1 MKSSLVPAIAV
12 PPASP
17 APPGEPAARKPT
29 LGVLGGMGAMATV
42 DFLRKLVEATPA
54 ERDQEHIP
62 LIVRFCPEVP
72 DRAAALAGAGPSPQ
86 PALVAAAVE
95 LAAAGAQALAI
106 PCNTA
111 HYWYDALCAAVPIP
125 ILHIVDAALAEL
137 QRRGVSPQGRPKGEL
152 TSAQREGSFIFPQG
166 RPKGESTSAQREGS
180 FIFPQGR
187 PKGEFTSAQREGCFI
202 LPQGRPKGEFTS
214 AQREGCLILPQGRPK
229 GESASAQREGSPVSG
244 PVGLLATSGTVHS
257 AVYPQRAPHLHWIE
271 PSAAEL
277 DTLIMPGIHAIKAQ
291 RLAEGRALLGAAA
304 EALAA
309 RGARVIVLGCTEV
322 PVALDPIA
330 DTERL
335 LGVPLLDATAALAA
349 RCVAWARHG
358 QTPALQG
365 PA

>member
-72 DRAAALAGAGPSPQ
+72 DRAAALAGSGPSPQ

-137 QRRGVSPQGRPKGEL
+137 QRRGMS
-152 TSAQREGSFIFPQG
+152 
-166 RPKGESTSAQREGS
+166 
-180 FIFPQGR
+180 PQGR

-244 PVGLLATSGTVHS
+244 PVGLLATSGTVHA

-358 QTPALQG
+358 QTPALKG

>member
-1 MKSSLVPAIAV
+1 MS
-12 PPASP
+12 PP
-17 APPGEPAARKPT
+17 
-29 LGVLGGMGAMATV
+29 
-42 DFLRKLVEATPA
+42 
-54 ERDQEHIP
+54 
-62 LIVRFCPEVP
+62 
-72 DRAAALAGAGPSPQ
+72 
-86 PALVAAAVE
+86 
-95 LAAAGAQALAI
+95 
-106 PCNTA
+106 
-111 HYWYDALCAAVPIP
+111 
-125 ILHIVDAALAEL
+125 
-137 QRRGVSPQGRPKGEL
+137 
-152 TSAQREGSFIFPQG
+152 G
-166 RPKGESTSAQREGS
+166 RPKGES
-180 FIFPQGR
+180 P
-187 PKGEFTSAQREGCFI
+187 
-202 LPQGRPKGEFTS
+202 
-214 AQREGCLILPQGRPK
+214 
-229 GESASAQREGSPVSG
+229 SAQREGSPVSG
-244 PVGLLATSGTVHS
+244 PVGLLATSGTVHA

-309 RGARVIVLGCTEV
+309 RGARVVVLGCTEV

>member
-1 MKSSLVPAIAV
+1 MKSSLDPAIAV
-12 PPASP
+12 PPAPP

-72 DRAAALAGAGPSPQ
+72 DRAAALAGSGPSPQ

-137 QRRGVSPQGRPKGEL
+137 QRRGMS
-152 TSAQREGSFIFPQG
+152 
-166 RPKGESTSAQREGS
+166 
-180 FIFPQGR
+180 PQGR

-202 LPQGRPKGEFTS
+202 LPQGRPKGELT
-214 AQREGCLILPQGRPK
+214 
-229 GESASAQREGSPVSG
+229 SAQREGSPASG
-244 PVGLLATSGTVHS
+244 PVGLLATSGTVHA

-271 PSAAEL
+271 PSTAEL

>member
-125 ILHIVDAALAEL
+125 ILHIVDAAVAEL
-137 QRRGVSPQGRPKGEL
+137 QRRGMSPP
-152 TSAQREGSFIFPQG
+152 G
-166 RPKGESTSAQREGS
+166 RPKGESPSAPREG
-180 FIFPQGR
+180 G
-187 PKGEFTSAQREGCFI
+187 
-202 LPQGRPKGEFTS
+202 
-214 AQREGCLILPQGRPK
+214 
-229 GESASAQREGSPVSG
+229 PVSG
-244 PVGLLATSGTVHS
+244 PVGLLATSGTVHA
-257 AVYPQRAPHLHWIE
+257 AVYPQRAPQLRWVV

-277 DTLIMPGIHAIKAQ
+277 DKLVMPGIRAVKAQ

-304 EALAA
+304 EALVA

-322 PVALDPIA
+322 PVALDPTA
-330 DTERL
+330 DAERL

-358 QTPALQG
+358 QTPVPQG
-365 PA
+365 SA

>member
-1 MKSSLVPAIAV
+1 MS
-12 PPASP
+12 PP
-17 APPGEPAARKPT
+17 
-29 LGVLGGMGAMATV
+29 
-42 DFLRKLVEATPA
+42 
-54 ERDQEHIP
+54 
-62 LIVRFCPEVP
+62 
-72 DRAAALAGAGPSPQ
+72 
-86 PALVAAAVE
+86 
-95 LAAAGAQALAI
+95 
-106 PCNTA
+106 
-111 HYWYDALCAAVPIP
+111 
-125 ILHIVDAALAEL
+125 
-137 QRRGVSPQGRPKGEL
+137 
-152 TSAQREGSFIFPQG
+152 
-166 RPKGESTSAQREGS
+166 
-180 FIFPQGR
+180 
-187 PKGEFTSAQREGCFI
+187 
-202 LPQGRPKGEFTS
+202 
-214 AQREGCLILPQGRPK
+214 GRPK

>member
-1 MKSSLVPAIAV
+1 
-12 PPASP
+12 
-17 APPGEPAARKPT
+17 
-29 LGVLGGMGAMATV
+29 MGAMATV

-166 RPKGESTSAQREGS
+166 RPKGELTSAQREGSFIFPQGRPKGESTSAQREGS

-202 LPQGRPKGEFTS
+202 LPQGRPKGES
-214 AQREGCLILPQGRPK
+214 
-229 GESASAQREGSPVSG
+229 SSAQREGSPVSG
-244 PVGLLATSGTVHS
+244 PVGLLATSGTVHA

-358 QTPALQG
+358 QTPAPQG

>member
-1 MKSSLVPAIAV
+1 MF
-12 PPASP
+12 PP
-17 APPGEPAARKPT
+17 
-29 LGVLGGMGAMATV
+29 
-42 DFLRKLVEATPA
+42 
-54 ERDQEHIP
+54 
-62 LIVRFCPEVP
+62 
-72 DRAAALAGAGPSPQ
+72 
-86 PALVAAAVE
+86 
-95 LAAAGAQALAI
+95 
-106 PCNTA
+106 
-111 HYWYDALCAAVPIP
+111 
-125 ILHIVDAALAEL
+125 
-137 QRRGVSPQGRPKGEL
+137 
-152 TSAQREGSFIFPQG
+152 G
-166 RPKGESTSAQREGS
+166 RPKGESPSAPREG
-180 FIFPQGR
+180 G
-187 PKGEFTSAQREGCFI
+187 
-202 LPQGRPKGEFTS
+202 
-214 AQREGCLILPQGRPK
+214 
-229 GESASAQREGSPVSG
+229 PVSG
-244 PVGLLATSGTVHS
+244 PVGLLATSGTVHA

>member
-125 ILHIVDAALAEL
+125 ILHIVDAAVAEL
-137 QRRGVSPQGRPKGEL
+137 QRRGMSPP
-152 TSAQREGSFIFPQG
+152 G
-166 RPKGESTSAQREGS
+166 RPKGESPSAPREGS
-180 FIFPQGR
+180 PMFP
-187 PKGEFTSAQREGCFI
+187 P
-202 LPQGRPKGEFTS
+202 
-214 AQREGCLILPQGRPK
+214 GRPK
-229 GESASAQREGSPVSG
+229 GESPSAPREGSPMFPPGRPKGESPSAPREGGPVSG
-244 PVGLLATSGTVHS
+244 PVGLLATSGTVHA
-257 AVYPQRAPHLHWIE
+257 AVYPQRAPQLRWVV

-277 DTLIMPGIHAIKAQ
+277 DKLVMPGIRAVKAQ

-304 EALAA
+304 EALVA

-322 PVALDPIA
+322 PVALDPTA
-330 DTERL
+330 DAERL

-358 QTPALQG
+358 QTPVPQG
-365 PA
+365 SA

>member
-1 MKSSLVPAIAV
+1 
-12 PPASP
+12 
-17 APPGEPAARKPT
+17 
-29 LGVLGGMGAMATV
+29 
-42 DFLRKLVEATPA
+42 VEATPA

-166 RPKGESTSAQREGS
+166 RPKGEFTSAQREGS
-180 FIFPQGR
+180 
-187 PKGEFTSAQREGCFI
+187 
-202 LPQGRPKGEFTS
+202 
-214 AQREGCLILPQGRPK
+214 LILPQGRPK

-244 PVGLLATSGTVHS
+244 PVGLLATSGTVHA

-277 DTLIMPGIHAIKAQ
+277 DTLIMPGIHAVKAQ

>member
-125 ILHIVDAALAEL
+125 ILHIVDAAVAEL
-137 QRRGVSPQGRPKGEL
+137 QRRGMSPP
-152 TSAQREGSFIFPQG
+152 G
-166 RPKGESTSAQREGS
+166 RPKGESPSAPREGS
-180 FIFPQGR
+180 PMFP
-187 PKGEFTSAQREGCFI
+187 P
-202 LPQGRPKGEFTS
+202 
-214 AQREGCLILPQGRPK
+214 GRPK
-229 GESASAQREGSPVSG
+229 GESPSAPREGGPVSG
-244 PVGLLATSGTVHS
+244 PVGLLATSGTVHA
-257 AVYPQRAPHLHWIE
+257 AVYPQRAPQLRWVV

-277 DTLIMPGIHAIKAQ
+277 DKLVMPGIRAVKAQ

-304 EALAA
+304 EALVA

-322 PVALDPIA
+322 PVALDPTA
-330 DTERL
+330 DAERL

-358 QTPALQG
+358 QTPVSQG
-365 PA
+365 SA

>member
-12 PPASP
+12 PPAPP

-137 QRRGVSPQGRPKGEL
+137 QRRGMS
-152 TSAQREGSFIFPQG
+152 
-166 RPKGESTSAQREGS
+166 
-180 FIFPQGR
+180 PQGR
-187 PKGEFTSAQREGCFI
+187 PKGEFTSAQREGCLI

-229 GESASAQREGSPVSG
+229 GESASARREGSPVSG
-244 PVGLLATSGTVHS
+244 PVGLLATSGTVHA
-257 AVYPQRAPHLHWIE
+257 AVYPQRAPQLRWIE
-271 PSAAEL
+271 PSTAEL
-277 DTLIMPGIHAIKAQ
+277 DTLIMPGIHAVKAQ

>member
-1 MKSSLVPAIAV
+1 MKSSLDPAIAV

-137 QRRGVSPQGRPKGEL
+137 QRRGMS
-152 TSAQREGSFIFPQG
+152 
-166 RPKGESTSAQREGS
+166 
-180 FIFPQGR
+180 PQGR
-187 PKGEFTSAQREGCFI
+187 PKGEFTSAQREGCLI

-214 AQREGCLILPQGRPK
+214 AQREGCFILPQGRPK

-244 PVGLLATSGTVHS
+244 PVGLLATSGTVHA

-277 DTLIMPGIHAIKAQ
+277 DTLIMPGIHAVKAQ

>member
-166 RPKGESTSAQREGS
+166 RPKGE
-180 FIFPQGR
+180 
-187 PKGEFTSAQREGCFI
+187 FTSAQREGCF
-202 LPQGRPKGEFTS
+202 
-214 AQREGCLILPQGRPK
+214 ILPQGRPK

-244 PVGLLATSGTVHS
+244 PVGLLATSGTVHA

-277 DTLIMPGIHAIKAQ
+277 DTLIMPGIHAVKAQ

>member
-1 MKSSLVPAIAV
+1 
-12 PPASP
+12 
-17 APPGEPAARKPT
+17 RKPT

-137 QRRGVSPQGRPKGEL
+137 QRRGMSPQGRPKGEL
-152 TSAQREGSFIFPQG
+152 TSAQREGSFIF
-166 RPKGESTSAQREGS
+166 
-180 FIFPQGR
+180 
-187 PKGEFTSAQREGCFI
+187 
-202 LPQGRPKGEFTS
+202 PQGRPKGEFTS

-244 PVGLLATSGTVHS
+244 PVGLLATSGTVHA

>member
-12 PPASP
+12 PPAPP

-137 QRRGVSPQGRPKGEL
+137 QRRGMSPQGRP
-152 TSAQREGSFIFPQG
+152 Q
-166 RPKGESTSAQREGS
+166 
-180 FIFPQGR
+180 
-187 PKGEFTSAQREGCFI
+187 GEFTSAQR
-202 LPQGRPKGEFTS
+202 
-214 AQREGCLILPQGRPK
+214 AGCLILPQGRPK
-229 GESASAQREGSPVSG
+229 GESASARREGSPVSG
-244 PVGLLATSGTVHS
+244 PVGLLATSGTVHA
-257 AVYPQRAPHLHWIE
+257 AVYPQRAPQLRWIE
-271 PSAAEL
+271 PSTAEL
-277 DTLIMPGIHAIKAQ
+277 DTLIMPGIHAVKAQ

>member
-72 DRAAALAGAGPSPQ
+72 DRAAALAGSGPSPQ

-137 QRRGVSPQGRPKGEL
+137 QRRGMS
-152 TSAQREGSFIFPQG
+152 
-166 RPKGESTSAQREGS
+166 
-180 FIFPQGR
+180 PQGR

-202 LPQGRPKGEFTS
+202 LPQGRPKGELT
-214 AQREGCLILPQGRPK
+214 
-229 GESASAQREGSPVSG
+229 SAQREGSPASG
-244 PVGLLATSGTVHS
+244 PVGLLATSGTVHA

>member
-12 PPASP
+12 PPAPP

-137 QRRGVSPQGRPKGEL
+137 QRRGMS
-152 TSAQREGSFIFPQG
+152 
-166 RPKGESTSAQREGS
+166 
-180 FIFPQGR
+180 PQGR

-202 LPQGRPKGEFTS
+202 LPQGRPKGE
-214 AQREGCLILPQGRPK
+214 
-229 GESASAQREGSPVSG
+229 SASAQREGSPASG
-244 PVGLLATSGTVHS
+244 PVGLLATSGTVHA

-358 QTPALQG
+358 QTPAPQG

>member
-1 MKSSLVPAIAV
+1 
-12 PPASP
+12 
-17 APPGEPAARKPT
+17 RKPT

-166 RPKGESTSAQREGS
+166 RPKGEFTSAQREGS
-180 FIFPQGR
+180 
-187 PKGEFTSAQREGCFI
+187 
-202 LPQGRPKGEFTS
+202 
-214 AQREGCLILPQGRPK
+214 LILPQGRPK

>member
-72 DRAAALAGAGPSPQ
+72 DRAAALAGSGPSPQ

-137 QRRGVSPQGRPKGEL
+137 QRRGMS
-152 TSAQREGSFIFPQG
+152 PQG
-166 RPKGESTSAQREGS
+166 RPKGESTSAQREG
-180 FIFPQGR
+180 
-187 PKGEFTSAQREGCFI
+187 CLI

-214 AQREGCLILPQGRPK
+214 AQREGCFILPQGRPK

-244 PVGLLATSGTVHS
+244 PVGLLATSGTVHA

>member
-12 PPASP
+12 PPAPP

-42 DFLRKLVEATPA
+42 DFLRKLVEAAPA

-62 LIVRFCPEVP
+62 LIVRFCTEVP

-86 PALVAAAVE
+86 PALIAAAVE

-152 TSAQREGSFIFPQG
+152 TSAQREG
-166 RPKGESTSAQREGS
+166 
-180 FIFPQGR
+180 
-187 PKGEFTSAQREGCFI
+187 CF
-202 LPQGRPKGEFTS
+202 
-214 AQREGCLILPQGRPK
+214 ILPQGRPK
-229 GESASAQREGSPVSG
+229 GESASAQRESSPVSG
-244 PVGLLATSGTVHS
+244 PVGLLATSGTVHA
-257 AVYPQRAPHLHWIE
+257 AVYPQRAPQLRWIE
-271 PSAAEL
+271 PSTAEL
-277 DTLIMPGIHAIKAQ
+277 DTLIMPGIHAVKAQ

-330 DTERL
+330 DTERR

>member
-1 MKSSLVPAIAV
+1 
-12 PPASP
+12 
-17 APPGEPAARKPT
+17 
-29 LGVLGGMGAMATV
+29 MGAMATV

-125 ILHIVDAALAEL
+125 ILHIVDAAVAEL
-137 QRRGVSPQGRPKGEL
+137 QRRGMSPP
-152 TSAQREGSFIFPQG
+152 G
-166 RPKGESTSAQREGS
+166 RPKGESPSAPREGS
-180 FIFPQGR
+180 PMFP
-187 PKGEFTSAQREGCFI
+187 P
-202 LPQGRPKGEFTS
+202 
-214 AQREGCLILPQGRPK
+214 GRPK
-229 GESASAQREGSPVSG
+229 GESPSAPREGGPVSG
-244 PVGLLATSGTVHS
+244 PVGLLATSGTVHA
-257 AVYPQRAPHLHWIE
+257 AVYPQRAPQLRWVV

-277 DTLIMPGIHAIKAQ
+277 DKLVMPGIRAVKAQ

-304 EALAA
+304 EALVA

-322 PVALDPIA
+322 PVALDPTA
-330 DTERL
+330 DAERL

-358 QTPALQG
+358 QTPVPQG
-365 PA
+365 SA

>member
-137 QRRGVSPQGRPKGEL
+137 QRRGMS
-152 TSAQREGSFIFPQG
+152 
-166 RPKGESTSAQREGS
+166 
-180 FIFPQGR
+180 PQGR

-202 LPQGRPKGEFTS
+202 LPQGRPE
-214 AQREGCLILPQGRPK
+214 

-244 PVGLLATSGTVHS
+244 PVGLLATSGTVHA

-277 DTLIMPGIHAIKAQ
+277 DTLIMPGIHAVKAQ

>member
-137 QRRGVSPQGRPKGEL
+137 QRRGMS
-152 TSAQREGSFIFPQG
+152 
-166 RPKGESTSAQREGS
+166 
-180 FIFPQGR
+180 
-187 PKGEFTSAQREGCFI
+187 
-202 LPQGRPKGEFTS
+202 PQGRPKGEFTS

-229 GESASAQREGSPVSG
+229 GESASARREGSPVSG
-244 PVGLLATSGTVHS
+244 PVGLLATSGTVHA

>member
-72 DRAAALAGAGPSPQ
+72 DRAAALAGSGPSPQ

-166 RPKGESTSAQREGS
+166 RPKGEFTSAQREGS
-180 FIFPQGR
+180 
-187 PKGEFTSAQREGCFI
+187 
-202 LPQGRPKGEFTS
+202 
-214 AQREGCLILPQGRPK
+214 LILPQGRPK

-244 PVGLLATSGTVHS
+244 PVGLLATSGTVHA

-277 DTLIMPGIHAIKAQ
+277 DTLIMPGIHAVKAQ

-309 RGARVIVLGCTEV
+309 RGARVVVLGCTEV

>member
-1 MKSSLVPAIAV
+1 MKSSLDPAIAV
-12 PPASP
+12 PPAPS

-137 QRRGVSPQGRPKGEL
+137 QRRGMS
-152 TSAQREGSFIFPQG
+152 
-166 RPKGESTSAQREGS
+166 
-180 FIFPQGR
+180 PQGR

-202 LPQGRPKGEFTS
+202 LPQGRPKGELT
-214 AQREGCLILPQGRPK
+214 
-229 GESASAQREGSPVSG
+229 SAQREGSPASG
-244 PVGLLATSGTVHS
+244 PVGLLATSGTVHA

-271 PSAAEL
+271 PS
-277 DTLIMPGIHAIKAQ
+277 
-291 RLAEGRALLGAAA
+291 
-304 EALAA
+304 
-309 RGARVIVLGCTEV
+309 
-322 PVALDPIA
+322 
-330 DTERL
+330 
-335 LGVPLLDATAALAA
+335 TAA
-349 RCVAWARHG
+349 
-358 QTPALQG
+358 P
-365 PA
+365 PPS

>member
-1 MKSSLVPAIAV
+1 MKSSLDPAIAV
-12 PPASP
+12 PPAPP

-137 QRRGVSPQGRPKGEL
+137 QRRGMSPQGRPKGEI
-152 TSAQREGSFIFPQG
+152 TSAQREGS
-166 RPKGESTSAQREGS
+166 
-180 FIFPQGR
+180 
-187 PKGEFTSAQREGCFI
+187 FI

-214 AQREGCLILPQGRPK
+214 AQREGCLIFPPGRPM
-229 GESASAQREGSPVSG
+229 GELTNAQREGSPASG
-244 PVGLLATSGTVHS
+244 PVGLLATSGTVHA

>member
-72 DRAAALAGAGPSPQ
+72 DRAAALAGSGPSPQ

-137 QRRGVSPQGRPKGEL
+137 QRRGVSPQGRPKGIGK
-152 TSAQREGSFIFPQG
+152 SWPVWPQG
-166 RPKGESTSAQREGS
+166 HWKVQACLAPRRIGAR
-180 FIFPQGR
+180 
-187 PKGEFTSAQREGCFI
+187 
-202 LPQGRPKGEFTS
+202 
-214 AQREGCLILPQGRPK
+214 GCLVQ
-229 GESASAQREGSPVSG
+229 
-244 PVGLLATSGTVHS
+244 
-257 AVYPQRAPHLHWIE
+257 
-271 PSAAEL
+271 
-277 DTLIMPGIHAIKAQ
+277 
-291 RLAEGRALLGAAA
+291 
-304 EALAA
+304 
-309 RGARVIVLGCTEV
+309 
-322 PVALDPIA
+322 
-330 DTERL
+330 
-335 LGVPLLDATAALAA
+335 VPLLVSGALLNTDNIIF
-349 RCVAWARHG
+349 RH
-358 QTPALQG
+358 TFK
-365 PA
+365 

>member
-12 PPASP
+12 PPAPP

-72 DRAAALAGAGPSPQ
+72 DRAAALAGSGPSPQ

-166 RPKGESTSAQREGS
+166 RPKGE
-180 FIFPQGR
+180 
-187 PKGEFTSAQREGCFI
+187 FTSAQREGCFI
-202 LPQGRPKGEFTS
+202 LPQGRPKGE
-214 AQREGCLILPQGRPK
+214 
-229 GESASAQREGSPVSG
+229 SASAQREGSFIFPPGRPMGELTNAQREGSPASG
-244 PVGLLATSGTVHS
+244 PVGLLATSGTVHA

>member
-1 MKSSLVPAIAV
+1 
-12 PPASP
+12 
-17 APPGEPAARKPT
+17 
-29 LGVLGGMGAMATV
+29 MGAMATV

-72 DRAAALAGAGPSPQ
+72 DRAAALAGSGPSPQ

-166 RPKGESTSAQREGS
+166 RPKGE
-180 FIFPQGR
+180 
-187 PKGEFTSAQREGCFI
+187 
-202 LPQGRPKGEFTS
+202 FTS

-229 GESASAQREGSPVSG
+229 GESASAQREGSLPPKRWRHAAPASSCWAAPRCRWRSTRSPIPNG
-244 PVGLLATSGTVHS
+244 CWACRCSMPPPRWRP
-257 AVYPQRAPHLHWIE
+257 AVL
-271 PSAAEL
+271 
-277 DTLIMPGIHAIKAQ
+277 PGH
-291 RLAEGRALLGAAA
+291 
-304 EALAA
+304 
-309 RGARVIVLGCTEV
+309 
-322 PVALDPIA
+322 
-330 DTERL
+330 
-335 LGVPLLDATAALAA
+335 ATARRRPCKVLPEPPE
-349 RCVAWARHG
+349 HD
-358 QTPALQG
+358 
-365 PA
+365 

>member
-125 ILHIVDAALAEL
+125 ILHIVDAAVAEL
-137 QRRGVSPQGRPKGEL
+137 QRRGMSPP
-152 TSAQREGSFIFPQG
+152 G
-166 RPKGESTSAQREGS
+166 RPKGESPSAPREGS
-180 FIFPQGR
+180 PMFP
-187 PKGEFTSAQREGCFI
+187 P
-202 LPQGRPKGEFTS
+202 
-214 AQREGCLILPQGRPK
+214 GRPK
-229 GESASAQREGSPVSG
+229 GESPSAPREGGPVSG
-244 PVGLLATSGTVHS
+244 PVGLLATSGTVHA
-257 AVYPQRAPHLHWIE
+257 AVYPQRAPQLRWVV

-277 DTLIMPGIHAIKAQ
+277 DKLVMPGIRAVKAQ

-304 EALAA
+304 EALVA

-322 PVALDPIA
+322 PVALDPTA
-330 DTERL
+330 DAERL

-358 QTPALQG
+358 QTPVPQG
-365 PA
+365 SA

>member
-12 PPASP
+12 RPASP

-125 ILHIVDAALAEL
+125 ILHIVDAAVAEL
-137 QRRGVSPQGRPKGEL
+137 QRRGMSPP
-152 TSAQREGSFIFPQG
+152 G
-166 RPKGESTSAQREGS
+166 RPKGESPSAPREGS
-180 FIFPQGR
+180 PMFPPGR
-187 PKGEFTSAQREGCFI
+187 PKGDSPSAPREG
-202 LPQGRPKGEFTS
+202 G
-214 AQREGCLILPQGRPK
+214 
-229 GESASAQREGSPVSG
+229 PVSG
-244 PVGLLATSGTVHS
+244 PVGLLATSGTVHA
-257 AVYPQRAPHLHWIE
+257 AVYPQRAPQLRWVV

-277 DTLIMPGIHAIKAQ
+277 DKLVMPGIRAVKAQ

-304 EALAA
+304 EALVA

-322 PVALDPIA
+322 PVALDPTA
-330 DTERL
+330 DAERL

-358 QTPALQG
+358 QTPVPQG
-365 PA
+365 SA

>member
-1 MKSSLVPAIAV
+1 
-12 PPASP
+12 
-17 APPGEPAARKPT
+17 
-29 LGVLGGMGAMATV
+29 MGAMATV

-166 RPKGESTSAQREGS
+166 RPKGE
-180 FIFPQGR
+180 
-187 PKGEFTSAQREGCFI
+187 FTSAQREGCFI
-202 LPQGRPKGEFTS
+202 LPQGRPKGES
-214 AQREGCLILPQGRPK
+214 
-229 GESASAQREGSPVSG
+229 SSAQREGSPVSG
-244 PVGLLATSGTVHS
+244 PVGLLATSGTVHA

-358 QTPALQG
+358 QTPAPQG

>member
-1 MKSSLVPAIAV
+1 L
-12 PPASP
+12 
-17 APPGEPAARKPT
+17 
-29 LGVLGGMGAMATV
+29 
-42 DFLRKLVEATPA
+42 
-54 ERDQEHIP
+54 
-62 LIVRFCPEVP
+62 
-72 DRAAALAGAGPSPQ
+72 
-86 PALVAAAVE
+86 
-95 LAAAGAQALAI
+95 QALAI

-137 QRRGVSPQGRPKGEL
+137 QRRGMS
-152 TSAQREGSFIFPQG
+152 
-166 RPKGESTSAQREGS
+166 
-180 FIFPQGR
+180 
-187 PKGEFTSAQREGCFI
+187 
-202 LPQGRPKGEFTS
+202 
-214 AQREGCLILPQGRPK
+214 PQGRPK

-244 PVGLLATSGTVHS
+244 PVGLLATSGTVHA

>member
-137 QRRGVSPQGRPKGEL
+137 QRRGMSPQGRPKGEI
-152 TSAQREGSFIFPQG
+152 TSAQREGS
-166 RPKGESTSAQREGS
+166 
-180 FIFPQGR
+180 
-187 PKGEFTSAQREGCFI
+187 FI

-214 AQREGCLILPQGRPK
+214 AQREGCLIFPPGRPM
-229 GESASAQREGSPVSG
+229 GALSNAQREGSPASG
-244 PVGLLATSGTVHS
+244 PVGLLATSGTVHA

>member
-1 MKSSLVPAIAV
+1 MKSSLDPAIAV
-12 PPASP
+12 PPAPP

-137 QRRGVSPQGRPKGEL
+137 QRRGMS
-152 TSAQREGSFIFPQG
+152 
-166 RPKGESTSAQREGS
+166 
-180 FIFPQGR
+180 
-187 PKGEFTSAQREGCFI
+187 
-202 LPQGRPKGEFTS
+202 PQGRPKGEFTS

-229 GESASAQREGSPVSG
+229 GESASARREGSPV
-244 PVGLLATSGTVHS
+244 
-257 AVYPQRAPHLHWIE
+257 
-271 PSAAEL
+271 
-277 DTLIMPGIHAIKAQ
+277 
-291 RLAEGRALLGAAA
+291 
-304 EALAA
+304 
-309 RGARVIVLGCTEV
+309 
-322 PVALDPIA
+322 
-330 DTERL
+330 
-335 LGVPLLDATAALAA
+335 
-349 RCVAWARHG
+349 
-358 QTPALQG
+358 
-365 PA
+365 

>member
-166 RPKGESTSAQREGS
+166 RPKGE
-180 FIFPQGR
+180 
-187 PKGEFTSAQREGCFI
+187 
-202 LPQGRPKGEFTS
+202 FTS

-244 PVGLLATSGTVHS
+244 PVGLLATSGTVHA

>member
-1 MKSSLVPAIAV
+1 
-12 PPASP
+12 
-17 APPGEPAARKPT
+17 
-29 LGVLGGMGAMATV
+29 MGAMATV

-166 RPKGESTSAQREGS
+166 RPKGEFTSAQREGS
-180 FIFPQGR
+180 
-187 PKGEFTSAQREGCFI
+187 FI
-202 LPQGRPKGEFTS
+202 LPQGRPKGES
-214 AQREGCLILPQGRPK
+214 
-229 GESASAQREGSPVSG
+229 SSAQREGSPVSG
-244 PVGLLATSGTVHS
+244 PVGLLATSGTVHA

>member
-12 PPASP
+12 RPASP

-125 ILHIVDAALAEL
+125 ILHIVDAAVAEL
-137 QRRGVSPQGRPKGEL
+137 QRRGMSPP
-152 TSAQREGSFIFPQG
+152 G
-166 RPKGESTSAQREGS
+166 RPKGESPSAPREG
-180 FIFPQGR
+180 G
-187 PKGEFTSAQREGCFI
+187 
-202 LPQGRPKGEFTS
+202 
-214 AQREGCLILPQGRPK
+214 
-229 GESASAQREGSPVSG
+229 PVSG
-244 PVGLLATSGTVHS
+244 PVGLLATSGTVHA
-257 AVYPQRAPHLHWIE
+257 AVYPQRAPQLRWVV

-277 DTLIMPGIHAIKAQ
+277 DKLVMPGIRAVKAQ

-304 EALAA
+304 EALVA

-322 PVALDPIA
+322 PVALDPTA
-330 DTERL
+330 DAERL

-358 QTPALQG
+358 QTPVPQG
-365 PA
+365 SA